1 MKKSIILLSVLAL
14 GFAANAQVY
23 ERTPREYD
31 FELSDIA
38 RRITPV
44 LSFNRDMHADGWG
57 WKEGR
62 SSALTEKGKSADFY
76 EITKLSDFVGDDPCE
91 PNTESAWVEGVAG
104 DGIGEWVIVPV
115 KPRNDDVGMRLANRK
130 IRYPLI
136 VHLSVFNGYQKSV
149 DLYQKN
155 NRVKEAKISI
165 YAAAMSFGQD
175 DAFLLWNP
183 EVVCEETITLNDDI
197 VVNPICFNSTE
208 ADFTFELPEKYR
220 NEMCELYLR
229 LEIRSVYKGTKYSD
243 TCICNMSATV
253 EEELPR

>member
-1 MKKSIILLSVLAL
+1 MKKSIVLLSVLAL
-14 GFAANAQVY
+14 GFAANAQ
-23 ERTPREYD
+23 EHPRTPREYG
-31 FELSDIA
+31 FELSDMA
-38 RRITPV
+38 KRLTPV
-44 LSFNRDMHADGWG
+44 IGFNKNMHSSDWV

-62 SSALTEKGKSADFY
+62 SSALTEKGKPADFY
-76 EITKLSDFVGDDPCE
+76 EITKLSDPLDDDPCE
-91 PNTESAWVEGVAG
+91 PDRGTAWVEGAAG

-115 KPRNDDVGMRLANRK
+115 KPINDDVGMRLANRE

-136 VHLSVFNGYQKSV
+136 GHLSVFNGYQKSV

-183 EVVCEETITLNDDI
+183 EVVHEETITLNDDI
-197 VVNPICFNSTE
+197 AVNPICFNTTS
-208 ADFTFELPEKYR
+208 AYFTFELPEKYR

>member
-1 MKKSIILLSVLAL
+1 MKKQITTAL
-14 GFAANAQVY
+14 IAFAAALAFAQ
-23 ERTPREYD
+23 EHPRTPRKYG
-31 FELSDIA
+31 FELSDMA
-38 RRITPV
+38 KRLTPV
-44 LSFNRDMHADGWG
+44 IGFNKNMHSSDWV

-62 SSALTEKGKSADFY
+62 SSALTEKGKPVDFY
-76 EITKLSDFVGDDPCE
+76 EITKLSDFLDDDPCE
-91 PNTESAWVEGVAG
+91 PDRGTAWVEGSAG

-115 KPRNDDVGMRLANRK
+115 KPINDDVAERLANRE

-197 VVNPICFNSTE
+197 VENPICFNTTS
-208 ADFTFELPEKYR
+208 ADFSFELPEKYR

-243 TCICNMSATV
+243 TCICDMSATV